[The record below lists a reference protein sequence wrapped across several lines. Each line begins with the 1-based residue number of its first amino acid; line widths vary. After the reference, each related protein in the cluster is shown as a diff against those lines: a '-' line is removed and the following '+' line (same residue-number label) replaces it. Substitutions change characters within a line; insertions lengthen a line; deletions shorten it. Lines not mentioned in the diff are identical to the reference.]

1 MTAAAPGP
9 PARPSPG
16 GRPDHAVA
24 VREMFTAI
32 APRYDLL
39 NRVLSGGVDLW
50 WRFRTSRAVAREAPP
65 GPVLDSC
72 AGTLDLAVS
81 LARRGRSAVHA
92 ADFSRAMLVLGRPK
106 LARLARAPSL
116 AVADALRLPYRDR
129 SLAAVTVGFGVRN
142 LADLAGGLRE
152 MARVVRPGGLA
163 AILEFSMPTTPVI
176 GPVYGWYLTRV
187 LPWIGRLVTGHPM
200 DPYGYLAASI
210 RAFPGPPAF
219 ADLLRASGFPIV
231 ERRPLTF
238 GIASLWLA
246 RRG

>member
-1 MTAAAPGP
+1 MTSAT
-9 PARPSPG
+9 ARPSPG

-39 NRVLSGGVDLW
+39 NRLLSGCVDVW
-50 WRFRTSRAVAREAPP
+50 WRFRTSRAVARLAPP

-81 LARRGRSAVHA
+81 LARRGRSPILA

-106 LARLARAPSL
+106 LSRLAPLPAL
-116 AVADALRLPYRDR
+116 AVADALRLPYRDGA
-129 SLAAVTVGFGVRN
+129 LAGVTVAFGVRN
-142 LADLAGGLRE
+142 LADLPGGLRE
-152 MARVVRPGGLA
+152 MARVLRPGGLA
-163 AILEFSMPTTPVI
+163 AILEFSMPTTPLI
-176 GPVYGWYLTRV
+176 GPLYGWYLTRMI
-187 LPWIGRLVTGHPM
+187 PRIGRWVTGHPM

-219 ADLLRASGFPIV
+219 AELLRTCGFGAV

-246 RRG
+246 RR